1 MAANIFEIIIGE
13 GLSEYSLQ
21 VQEIDFT
28 NSTFFYVTPAEDNE
42 NNATISSWYLH
53 GFDDYNPL
61 TSPVIALNLFSQ
73 DFEPYPPSYQY
84 LSENTEFAHS
94 SFYFHAGWSITHFLL
109 GNDGLGHNSNTNVED
124 LSTTGYDFF
133 NADSTEFGGIGEL
146 APDLTLYGR
155 SASNTT
161 LIPNRVNVWQSDA
174 LPDNIESTSSASN
187 YPSAISTVNDRSY
200 LKTDYHAENF
210 NLMDLSYNYGSLVS
224 SNELVGASKD
234 STSLRSVG
242 TANQR
247 YIVDSSG
254 APTYLN
260 YASYNWE
267 LLNDNFKS
275 AFNFYTNEGWDFSSQ
290 QKYIGLEDRFSLIP
304 NQEGLYKSLTSDNPP
319 IVTSF
324 KNIFPQHTI
333 GKNVTLTFSGGFHSA
348 EDTEVSLVGNA
359 YTLLGTHELTT
370 YEYDYVWNHVN
381 SSIASYSVSDN
392 DTVLST
398 TDGSFYPVPP
408 FNGDYMIG
416 KTHVSAYAPIRDKV
430 VTDPNGNTGSVLV
443 IHKQNFQDSYLK
455 ARCDFFP
462 ITAANVSEKG
472 SRYNFSINFKKA
484 NGGSNT
490 FKIIANR
497 GTLKELTI
505 YNDSIPVT
513 LGYSANRIVK
523 GHFIVPPVV
532 DISSLSIEF
541 SVVDYIEINYI
552 RISKSTYCFKK
563 SDITQDA
570 LGNTLPSGSWD
581 YFAST
586 QGGDDAEATKLT
598 LTTSPIVQL
607 PFYLARE
614 HNNSNHHVKEKI
626 FTEGASFNVDG
637 VGVTNVQSIVLP
649 FHNDD
654 KVFDGGSKIID
665 EESYSFIPKE
675 EEVYDEDGFPGYET
689 GTLISTPI
697 EKTITLK
704 VGSPDL
710 HIFADYNDEQTFVTC
725 NYGINSIKFENSK
738 NHHCSVFGTAQGQLS
753 YQSAAQL
760 SSGESSEGLTP
771 IVTQGA
777 ELGVPFGETVSISVR
792 VISIGASS
800 EPLAIDTGEGTPF
813 GLISSVGITT
823 IVLEVQGTNLR
834 LRSRTALEK
843 GSAIGD
849 TDIVVDY
856 VRVTS
861 GYSSDIPKKRI
872 IKYGDETT
880 SNADNLL
887 DPYTSAIRVQYWN
900 YLNDG
905 LYQGFVALEDLF
917 IRSVNFPYAS
927 ILNKASVSI
936 IVDVPYID
944 SGTRVRI
951 RQKQF
956 DDILT
961 SDMVISASGT
971 HTFAVTTPI
980 TDSSPIGAVIFIDF
994 YNTSGSEYLDVV
1006 IDSIKVKTTEDALT
1020 NAKKDISLDLFEDFD
1035 VPITSSIKDFRSLDE
1050 SSSDFSKTITIPA
1063 TAKNKLAFEFE
1074 NEISSIS
1081 NKFNESISSPKF
1093 KLKVEGINTFSGYA
1107 NLLGSKLNENGFESL
1122 DINLTSGNSNW
1133 VELLKDI
1140 ELKSLQSEY
1149 YDVSFFNI
1157 LDGAINPSLDTE
1169 IFFPM
1174 VDNGRW
1180 AFRDS
1185 ENPDAVNVGWGNVKA
1200 AFSIKKVLENI
1211 FELINYRL
1219 NSNFFN
1225 ENSEVNGDFSFD
1237 FASLNDRLAC
1247 IVPNMSKP
1255 DFFIEKTALDI
1266 SFNPSLGGGISQMSA
1281 FSSGVVV
1288 IGDPV
1293 ELDSRPFIPA
1303 IHLTPTSDGTN
1314 SFYGYYLNWAY
1325 IRCNIVNQ
1333 DEMGAHSY
1341 EDVTGN
1347 LDGVSSNYYDYS
1359 SSLKAKL
1366 KQNNLGASK
1375 SFIQVN
1381 KSDYYDLDIAIN
1393 FDLNSIGSGFLNP
1406 ASVPNSLQESESKT
1420 FLTVML
1426 VEESFAIDDT
1436 YGGLPSSSFAFNAFD
1451 LYDESSVELLS
1462 TEYSDT
1468 RVSLARTQYLEQGKK
1483 YNVVVLSGSRQLEPV
1498 GIGGAD
1504 QTFNHSFIVNELDL
1518 RMKASKSIA
1527 PMEGKYN
1534 CIYTDVATPRVS
1546 YLEVLPEAKAIDF
1559 ISDVTKAFNLL
1570 WSVNPLTREITTE
1583 PFSDFYDFNETSFRY
1598 KDLTEK
1604 SLITSISNNEIISGD
1619 LIYSMKEDSSDFG
1632 LKESAAGDSSI
1643 RFGDKKVNSFL
1654 GGLSNSANPF
1664 DEKEGDT
1671 VSLNIFSALK
1681 MGYAKF
1687 INRTNAGNP
1696 TSATSQAETNNL
1708 KTSNLWLPRIWSQPN
1723 SSLEPSIP
1731 EQKPDA
1737 NNSHENKLCLI
1748 KGLKH
1753 TDPSFEYIDSIGLA
1767 SAPLSPEIPRIHYS
1781 LKQQFSV
1788 DTSASLGS
1796 FSGLFRYFENAA
1808 PVYLEVGSY
1817 FPFESE
1823 TPSVIFSD
1831 LESNSSE
1838 ASSLFSSYH
1847 KNLVDMLT
1855 MRDKIITAE
1864 IMLTPEDV
1872 RGINFRQLVKI
1883 GNELYII
1890 NKIKDFNFSGEPTEV
1905 ELLLVTKTGTNY

>member
-13 GLSEYSLQ
+13 SLSEYSLQ
-21 VQEIDFT
+21 VQGVDFT

-42 NNATISSWYLH
+42 NNATVSNWFLH
-53 GFDDYNPL
+53 GFDSYNPL
-61 TSPVIALNLFSQ
+61 TSPVTSLNLFSE

-109 GNDGLGHNSNTNVED
+109 GNDGLGYNSNTNVEE

-133 NADSTEFGGIGEL
+133 NADSTEFGGVGEL

-155 SASNTT
+155 SAYNTT
-161 LIPNRVNVWQSDA
+161 LIPNRVNVWQADA
-174 LPDNIESTSSASN
+174 IPDNIESTSSAPN
-187 YPSAISTVNDRSY
+187 YPSSISTVNNRSY
-200 LKTDYHAENF
+200 LKTAYHAENF
-210 NLMDLSYNYGSLVS
+210 NLMEESYNYGSLVS
-224 SNELVGASKD
+224 SNEIIGNFKD
-234 STSLRSVG
+234 TTSLRAIG
-242 TANQR
+242 TAHQR
-247 YIVDSSG
+247 YVVLSSG
-254 APTYLN
+254 AFTYVGF
-260 YASYNWE
+260 AAFSVD
-267 LLNDNFKS
+267 LLNNNFKS
-275 AFNFYTNEGWDFSSQ
+275 AFNFYTNQGWNFNGK
-290 QKYIGLEDRFSLIP
+290 QKYIGLEDRFSGIP
-304 NQEGLYKSLTSDNPP
+304 NQDDLYKSISSEHAP

-324 KNIFPQHTI
+324 KNIFPEHTI
-333 GKNVTLTFSGGFHSA
+333 GKNVTLTFSGGFHGLTQV
-348 EDTEVSLVGNA
+348 EESLVGNA
-359 YTLLGTHELTT
+359 YTLLETHESTT
-370 YEYDYVWNHVN
+370 YPYDYVWNHVN
-381 SSIASYSVSDN
+381 SSIAAYSVSAN

-416 KTHVSAYAPIRDKV
+416 KTHLSPYAPIRDKV
-430 VTDPNGNTGSVLV
+430 VTDPDGNTGSVLV
-443 IHKQNFQDSYLK
+443 IHKQNSQDSYLK
-455 ARCDFFP
+455 AKCDFD
-462 ITAANVSEKG
+462 TVQVGNRG
-472 SRYNFSINFKKA
+472 GRYNFSINFKKS
-484 NGGSNT
+484 NGGSNS

-497 GTLKELTI
+497 NFGASESVII
-505 YNDSIPVT
+505 YNDSIPLT
-513 LGYSANRIVK
+513 SGYAANRIIK
-523 GHFIVPPVV
+523 GHFIIPPIA
-532 DISSLSIEF
+532 DITSLSIEF
-541 SVVDYIEINYI
+541 SVVDYVEINYI
-552 RISKSTYCFKK
+552 RISESTYCFKK
-563 SDITQDA
+563 SEISQDA
-570 LGNTLPSGSWD
+570 EGNVLPAGDWD
-581 YFAST
+581 YFNST
-586 QGGDDAEATKLT
+586 QGGDDAEATKIT
-598 LTTSPIVQL
+598 LTTSPIIQL

-626 FTEGASFNVDG
+626 FTEGSSFNVDG
-637 VGVTNVQSIVLP
+637 VGVTNIQSIVLP

-654 KVFDGGSKIID
+654 KVFDGGSKIIS
-665 EESYSFIPKE
+665 EESYSFIPKDE
-675 EEVYDEDGFPGYET
+675 DSYDEDGFPRYET
-689 GTLISTPI
+689 GTSVAVPI

-710 HIFADYNDEQTFVTC
+710 HIFADSNDEETFILS
-725 NYGINSIKFENSK
+725 NYSIKSIKFENSK
-738 NHHCSVFGTAQGQLS
+738 NHHCSVFGTSQGQLS

-771 IVTQGA
+771 IVTQGT
-777 ELGVPFGETVSISVR
+777 ELGIPFGETVSISVR
-792 VISIGASS
+792 VTSFGSSS
-800 EPLAIDTGEGTPF
+800 EPLVIDTGEGTPF
-813 GLISSVGITT
+813 GLIGSLGIIT
-823 IVLEVQGTNLR
+823 IALEVQGTQLR

-849 TDIVVDY
+849 TDVVVDY

-861 GYSSDIPKKRI
+861 GSSTDIPKKRL

-900 YLNDG
+900 YLNDS
-905 LYQGFVALEDLF
+905 LYQGLVPSGDLF
-917 IRSVNFPYAS
+917 IRSVNFPYLS
-927 ILNKASVSI
+927 VLNKANVSI
-936 IVDVPYID
+936 VVHVPSIN
-944 SGTRVRI
+944 SETRLRI

-961 SDMVISASGT
+961 SDMIIAGAGT
-971 HTFAVTTPI
+971 HTFSVTTPI
-980 TDSSPIGAVIFIDF
+980 TSSQPIGAVIFIDF
-994 YNTSGSEYLDVV
+994 YTTGSSGYLDVILNSIV
-1006 IDSIKVKTTEDALT
+1006 IKTTESTPT

-1035 VPITSSIKDFRSLDE
+1035 VPITSSIKDFRSLDA

-1081 NKFNESISSPKF
+1081 NKFNENVSSPKF

-1149 YDVSFFNI
+1149 YDISSFNI
-1157 LDGAINPSLDTE
+1157 LNGAINPSLDDE

-1219 NSNFFN
+1219 SSNFFN
-1225 ENSEVNGDFSFD
+1225 ENSEIDGDFSFD

-1247 IVPNMSKP
+1247 IAPNMSKP

-1281 FSSGVVV
+1281 LSSGLVI

-1303 IHLTPTSDGTN
+1303 AYLKAPSDGTG

-1341 EDVTGN
+1341 EDVSGSI
-1347 LDGVSSNYYDYS
+1347 DGTTSNYYDPS
-1359 SSLKAKL
+1359 SGLKAKL

-1393 FDLNSIGSGFLNP
+1393 FDLNSVGSGFLNP

-1436 YGGLPSSSFAFNAFD
+1436 YLPLTASSFAFNAFD

-1483 YNVVVLSGSRQLEPV
+1483 YNVVVLSGSRQIQPV

-1518 RMKASKSIA
+1518 RMKASKSVA
-1527 PMEGKYN
+1527 PMEGKYS
-1534 CIYTDVATPRVS
+1534 CVYTDVATPRVS
-1546 YLEVLPEAKAIDF
+1546 YLEVLPEVKAIDF

-1583 PFSDFYDFNETSFRY
+1583 PFSDFYDFNGTSFGY
-1598 KDLTEK
+1598 KDLTDK

-1632 LKESAAGDSSI
+1632 LKESAAGDSSV

-1664 DEKEGDT
+1664 DEKEKDT

-1696 TSATSQAETNNL
+1696 LSATSQAETDDL
-1708 KTSNLWLPRIWSQPN
+1708 KTRSLWLPRIWSEPN

-1731 EQKPDA
+1731 EQKPNA

-1753 TDPSFEYIDSIGLA
+1753 TDPSFEYIDEIGLA
-1767 SAPLSPEIPRIHYS
+1767 SLSLPPEIPTIHYS
-1781 LKQQFSV
+1781 LTQLFSI
-1788 DTSASLGS
+1788 DNSASLGS
-1796 FSGLFRYFENAA
+1796 FSGLFRYSEDSS

-1823 TPSVIFSD
+1823 TPSVVFSD
-1831 LESNSSE
+1831 LESNANES
-1838 ASSLFSSYH
+1838 SSLFASYH

-1864 IMLTPEDV
+1864 IMLTPEEV
-1872 RGINFRQLVKI
+1872 RGVNFRQLVKI